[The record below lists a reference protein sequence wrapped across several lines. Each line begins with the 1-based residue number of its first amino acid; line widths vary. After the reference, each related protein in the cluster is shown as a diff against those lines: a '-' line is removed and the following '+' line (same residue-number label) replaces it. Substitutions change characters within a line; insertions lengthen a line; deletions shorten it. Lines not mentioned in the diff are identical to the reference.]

1 MVEECSAGVKT
12 GSRKND
18 GMRLLPQ
25 ATGNGKYHEYSPHRH
40 DEIAMSLFSAPDLIA
55 LFVFLLTWFGY
66 ATVIERTSYGRKALN
81 SRIND
86 YRGEW
91 MRQALGR
98 DVRIIDGNIAA
109 SLQNGTA
116 FFASTSLLAIGGS
129 VALLG
134 SGDEMIHLIDNI
146 NLPLGMES
154 SRVQWEIKSIGLTV
168 IFIYAFFKFAWCYRL
183 YNYLVIM
190 IGAMP
195 PSSKKNDPKAKAYVR
210 RASKVCYS
218 AGRSFNRG
226 QRAFFFALGYL
237 GWFVTP
243 WLLLVT
249 TAAVVA
255 VMWLR
260 QFNSDAY
267 AAITDV

>member
-1 MVEECSAGVKT
+1 M
-12 GSRKND
+12 
-18 GMRLLPQ
+18 P
-25 ATGNGKYHEYSPHRH
+25 
-40 DEIAMSLFSAPDLIA
+40 LFSTLDLIA
-55 LFVFLLTWFGY
+55 LSAFLLTWLGY
-66 ATVIERTSYGRKALN
+66 ATVIERASYGKKALN
-81 SRIND
+81 SRMND
-86 YRGEW
+86 YRSEW
-91 MRQALGR
+91 MRQALER
-98 DVRIIDGNIAA
+98 DIRVVDGHIAA

-134 SGDEMIHLIDNI
+134 SGDEMLQLINNI
-146 NLPLGMES
+146 NLPLEMEG

-168 IFIYAFFKFAWCYRL
+168 IFIYAFFKFAWCHRL
-183 YNYLVIM
+183 YNYMVIM

-195 PSSKKNDPKAKAYVR
+195 PSSKKNDPKAKAYARSVGQ
-210 RASKVCYS
+210 VCYS
-218 AGRSFNRG
+218 AGRNFNRG

-243 WLLLVT
+243 WLLLIT
-249 TAAVVA
+249 TAAVVI

-267 AAITDV
+267 AAITDI